1 MSNDRFP
8 RSLRESDGHS
18 HGNSHVEDSEAP
30 HSLARTLIG
39 PLVML
44 VILALLLLCY
54 AVAPDTTAPDCHTDT
69 ECESLTPQPRPK

>member
-1 MSNDRFP
+1 MSHDKFP

-18 HGNSHVEDSEAP
+18 HGNPYIEDDEAP

-39 PLVML
+39 PLVVL

-54 AVAPDTTAPDCHTDT
+54 AVAPDTTASDCHTDT
-69 ECESLTPQPRPK
+69 ECESLTVKDRK